1 MEQNSDTNNAV
12 AAAAAVA
19 GTKRKHT
26 SDDDQSP
33 VPDASASSATSGTD
47 NSPQPPLT
55 AKGKPR
61 KTKQKNFSKLGR
73 RGDPR
78 MHKAVAARLVN
89 VDMPLIKALL
99 VGGFTFPLLDDEGN
113 PKDPNEAKIDDAK
126 VMDAEGVSLAQRK
139 NQLSRRIR
147 IAREKIQE
155 DGGDMS
161 AYTDVLEGTPFAFK
175 RQKVS
180 NKASATSEAELKAL
194 LRTSEAKKQVDIL
207 MKERPDAMEFAAI
220 GNENGAAIG
229 NDLGQTASLHQT
241 HAGQYPFLPTH
252 QQPPSSMV
260 AGLPDSAPE
269 VLIEDPDDD
278 MISPA
283 NSGANYRRAKDHPM
297 FAQYQASLTG
307 GFTHQWGGHG
317 NVMTSVAAKHKQAT
331 ATAGLAALGAV
342 AHAHSAATGAVDD
355 SKSSKSAKTDSLS
368 LAAASMGMSP
378 EMISMIIGQG
388 TKVTSAST
396 QEKKEGGNVIP
407 EDEDD
412 KTDMISDSSSHTCSA
427 AADNEAEKVA
437 SNSSDSAAAA
447 VHVDREVDPEQEAA
461 IDEAKLK
468 IALNVYQTEHS
479 TLLKRCLMV
488 AGFDPSRSE
497 ECDPLY
503 IQFAERCAQAEHRR
517 LHRLTL
523 CFQGRHVH
531 RLDGRCGHKAVLHHP
546 AGDPHPH
553 VDFIVNGKVECFRNA
568 GGIKSADG
576 NEALWPSKFS
586 CDDAGCSDHSDC
598 HHGEKGEMDCHKKSH
613 ADVTCGKGKC
623 DKKCDAAT
631 KQMGD
636 PSILYLS
643 EKDIEGHDEWKCMS
657 EIDIGSV
664 MDGLL
669 DDSALGLQALT
680 ADPPSRSRSRSCTIT
695 DDQKPAAGGGG
706 I

>member
-1 MEQNSDTNNAV
+1 MDPNTDGNDAVDT
-12 AAAAAVA
+12 AAAAVA
-19 GTKRKHT
+19 GTKRKHA
-26 SDDDQSP
+26 SDNDQSP
-33 VPDASASSATSGTD
+33 VPDASASSSSD
-47 NSPQPPLT
+47 VPQPPLLT
-55 AKGKPR
+55 AQGKHR

-99 VGGFTFPLLDDEGN
+99 VGGFTFPLLDDEGS
-113 PKDPNEAKIDDAK
+113 PKDRNVAKIDDAK

-161 AYTDVLEGTPFAFK
+161 AYTDVLEGTPFASQRK
-175 RQKVS
+175 KVPI
-180 NKASATSEAELKAL
+180 KAPATSELELKAL
-194 LRTSEAKKQVDIL
+194 LRTSEAQKQMDIL
-207 MKERPDAMEFAAI
+207 MKERPDAMEFATKD
-220 GNENGAAIG
+220 NG
-229 NDLGQTASLHQT
+229 NDLGQQGAPLHQT
-241 HAGQYPFLPTH
+241 STGQYPFLPTH
-252 QQPPSSMV
+252 QQPPSSMI

-278 MISPA
+278 VISPS
-283 NSGANYRRAKDHPM
+283 NLGGSHRRAKDHPM

-307 GFTHQWGGHG
+307 GTQQWGGLG
-317 NVMTSVAAKHKQAT
+317 NVMASVAANQKQAT

-342 AHAHSAATGAVDD
+342 AHAHSAATGTTDD
-355 SKSSKSAKTDSLS
+355 SKSRKSVNTDSLS
-368 LAAASMGMSP
+368 LAAASMGISP
-378 EMISMIIGQG
+378 EMISMMIGQG
-388 TKVTSAST
+388 TQHAPAST
-396 QEKKEGGNVIP
+396 NGKQDDGKDGHVTVPNDDEG
-407 EDEDD
+407 
-412 KTDMISDSSSHTCSA
+412 KTDMKSDSSKTSA
-427 AADNEAEKVA
+427 ADDEAEKVA
-437 SNSSDSAAAA
+437 SDSADSA
-447 VHVDREVDPEQEAA
+447 VAVAREVDPEQEAA

-586 CDDAGCSDHSDC
+586 CDDAGCSDHTGC
-598 HHGEKGEMDCHKKSH
+598 HHDEKGEADCHKKSH
-613 ADVTCGKGKC
+613 DDVTCGKGKC

-657 EIDIGSV
+657 EIDIGTV

-680 ADPPSRSRSRSCTIT
+680 ADPPSRSRSRSCTIA
-695 DDQKPAAGGGG
+695 DDHKPAAGDGGE

>member
-1 MEQNSDTNNAV
+1 MSCVLLLCLLSSPRDLLQTFIHHPYYANFLVVQTLLKMEENS

-19 GTKRKHT
+19 GTKRKHAE
-26 SDDDQSP
+26 DDQSP
-33 VPDASASSATSGTD
+33 DPDASASA
-47 NSPQPPLT
+47 QPPLLT
-55 AKGKPR
+55 SQGKPR

-99 VGGFTFPLLDDEGN
+99 VGGFTFPLLDDEGHPRDRN
-113 PKDPNEAKIDDAK
+113 VAKIDDAN
-126 VMDAEGVSLAQRK
+126 VADAEGVSLAQRK

-147 IAREKIQE
+147 IARENIQK

-161 AYTDVLEGTPFAFK
+161 AYTDVLEGTPFATSA
-175 RQKVS
+175 KVPV
-180 NKASATSEAELKAL
+180 KVAATSEAELKAL
-194 LRTSEAKKQVDIL
+194 LRTSEAQKQMDIL
-207 MKERPDAMEFAAI
+207 MKERPDAMEFASR
-220 GNENGAAIG
+220 GNENGAAMG
-229 NDLGQTASLHQT
+229 NNLGQHGS
-241 HAGQYPFLPTH
+241 GQYPFLPIH
-252 QQPPSSMV
+252 QQAPSSMI

-278 MISPA
+278 MIGPA
-283 NSGANYRRAKDHPM
+283 ISGGSHRRAKDHPM

-307 GFTHQWGGHG
+307 G
-317 NVMTSVAAKHKQAT
+317 AT
-331 ATAGLAALGAV
+331 ASAGLAALGAV
-342 AHAHSAATGAVDD
+342 AHAHSAVTGTADD
-355 SKSSKSAKTDSLS
+355 SKSKKSVKTDSLS
-368 LAAASMGMSP
+368 LAAASMGISP
-378 EMISMIIGQG
+378 EMISMMIAKNEIS
-388 TKVTSAST
+388 TKHASAST
-396 QEKKEGGNVIP
+396 HEKQGGDKDEEGKKP
-407 EDEDD
+407 DSL
-412 KTDMISDSSSHTCSA
+412 KTSTAND
-427 AADNEAEKVA
+427 EAEKVA
-437 SNSSDSAAAA
+437 SNSTDSA
-447 VHVDREVDPEQEAA
+447 DPEQEAAA

-488 AGFDPSRSE
+488 AGFDSSRSE

-553 VDFIVNGKVECFRNA
+553 VDFIVNGKVECFRNKKVP
-568 GGIKSADG
+568 KSADG

-586 CDDAGCSDHSDC
+586 CDDAGCSDHTGC
-598 HHGEKGEMDCHKKSH
+598 HHGEKGEADCHKKSH
-613 ADVTCGKGKC
+613 DDVTCGKGKC

-643 EKDIEGHDEWKCMS
+643 EKDIEGHAEWKCMS
-657 EIDIGSV
+657 EIDISTI

-680 ADPPSRSRSRSCTIT
+680 ADPPSRNRSRSCTLVEE
-695 DDQKPAAGGGG
+695 DEKKKPAAGDGEDN
-706 I
+706 

>member
-1 MEQNSDTNNAV
+1 MEQNSA
-12 AAAAAVA
+12 AAAAAVS
-19 GTKRKHT
+19 GTKRKHAE
-26 SDDDQSP
+26 DDQSP
-33 VPDASASSATSGTD
+33 VPGASASEA
-47 NSPQPPLT
+47 PPLLT
-55 AKGKPR
+55 SQGKPR

-99 VGGFTFPLLDDEGN
+99 VGGFTFPLLDDEGH
-113 PKDPNEAKIDDAK
+113 PKDRNVAKIDDAN
-126 VMDAEGVSLAQRK
+126 VADAEGVSLAQRK

-147 IAREKIQE
+147 IARENIQK

-161 AYTDVLEGTPFAFK
+161 AYTDVLEGTPLATSA
-175 RQKVS
+175 KVPV
-180 NKASATSEAELKAL
+180 KVAATSEAELKAL
-194 LRTSEAKKQVDIL
+194 LRTSEAQKQMDIL
-207 MKERPDAMEFAAI
+207 MKERPDAMEFASR
-220 GNENGAAIG
+220 GNENGAGMG
-229 NDLGQTASLHQT
+229 NNLGQQGS
-241 HAGQYPFLPTH
+241 GQYPFLSTH
-252 QQPPSSMV
+252 QQAPSSMI

-278 MISPA
+278 MIGLA
-283 NSGANYRRAKDHPM
+283 ISGGSHRRAKDHPM

-307 GFTHQWGGHG
+307 GA
-317 NVMTSVAAKHKQAT
+317 TST
-331 ATAGLAALGAV
+331 ASAGLAALGAV
-342 AHAHSAATGAVDD
+342 AHAHSAVTGTADD
-355 SKSSKSAKTDSLS
+355 SKSKKSIKTDSLS
-368 LAAASMGMSP
+368 LAAASMGISP
-378 EMISMIIGQG
+378 EMISMMIAKNEIN
-388 TKVTSAST
+388 VSAST
-396 QEKKEGGNVIP
+396 NEKQA
-407 EDEDD
+407 DD
-412 KTDMISDSSSHTCSA
+412 KDGPITIPNNEEGNTAKSDSSKNSA
-427 AADNEAEKVA
+427 ADDEAANVV
-437 SNSSDSAAAA
+437 SNSTDSA
-447 VHVDREVDPEQEAA
+447 DPEQEAAA

-488 AGFDPSRSE
+488 AGFDSSRSE

-553 VDFIVNGKVECFRNA
+553 VDFIVNGKVECFRNKKVP
-568 GGIKSADG
+568 KSADG

-586 CDDAGCSDHSDC
+586 CDDAGCSDHTGC
-598 HHGEKGEMDCHKKSH
+598 HHGEKGEADCHKKSH
-613 ADVTCGKGKC
+613 DDVTCGKGGKC

-643 EKDIEGHDEWKCMS
+643 EKDIEGHAEWKCMS
-657 EIDIGSV
+657 EIDIGTI

-680 ADPPSRSRSRSCTIT
+680 ADPPSRNRSRSCTLVEE
-695 DDQKPAAGGGG
+695 DEKKKPAAGDGGET
-706 I
+706 

>member
-12 AAAAAVA
+12 ETAAAAVA
-19 GTKRKHT
+19 GTKRKHA

-33 VPDASASSATSGTD
+33 GPDASASSSSYA
-47 NSPQPPLT
+47 PQPPLLT
-55 AKGKPR
+55 AQGKPR

-99 VGGFTFPLLDDEGN
+99 VGGFTFPLLDDEGS
-113 PKDPNEAKIDDAK
+113 PKDRNVAKIDDAK

-161 AYTDVLEGTPFAFK
+161 AYTDVLEDTPFAFQRK
-175 RQKVS
+175 KVPI
-180 NKASATSEAELKAL
+180 KAPATSEVELKAL
-194 LRTSEAKKQVDIL
+194 LRTSEAQKQMDIL
-207 MKERPDAMEFAAI
+207 MKERPDAMEFATKD
-220 GNENGAAIG
+220 NG
-229 NDLGQTASLHQT
+229 NDLGQQGASLHQT
-241 HAGQYPFLPTH
+241 SGQYPFLPTH
-252 QQPPSSMV
+252 QQPPSSMI
-260 AGLPDSAPE
+260 AGLLDSAPE
-269 VLIEDPDDD
+269 VLIEDPDDN
-278 MISPA
+278 MISPS
-283 NSGANYRRAKDHPM
+283 NSGGSHRRAKDHPM

-307 GFTHQWGGHG
+307 GTQQWGGLG
-317 NVMTSVAAKHKQAT
+317 NVMASVAANQKQAT
-331 ATAGLAALGAV
+331 DTAGLAALGAV
-342 AHAHSAATGAVDD
+342 AHAHSAATGAADD
-355 SKSSKSAKTDSLS
+355 STSSKSVKTDSLS
-368 LAAASMGMSP
+368 LAAASMGISP
-378 EMISMIIGQG
+378 EMISMMIGQG
-388 TKVTSAST
+388 SNHASALTNKT
-396 QEKKEGGNVIP
+396 QENDKVSPNDEEGKAN
-407 EDEDD
+407 
-412 KTDMISDSSSHTCSA
+412 TQSDSSKRSA
-427 AADNEAEKVA
+427 SDSEAERA
-437 SNSSDSAAAA
+437 ANNNSADSAAAA
-447 VHVDREVDPEQEAA
+447 HVIREVDPEQEAA
-461 IDEAKLK
+461 TDEAKLK

-568 GGIKSADG
+568 TGIKSADG

-586 CDDAGCSDHSDC
+586 CDDAGCGDHSDC
-598 HHGEKGEMDCHKKSH
+598 HHGEKGEADCHKKSH
-613 ADVTCGKGKC
+613 DDVTCGKGKC

-643 EKDIEGHDEWKCMS
+643 EKDIEDHSEWKCMS
-657 EIDIGSV
+657 EIDISTV

-669 DDSALGLQALT
+669 DDSSLGLQALT

-695 DDQKPAAGGGG
+695 DDHKPAAAGGA